1 MYLTE
6 GVARVSG
13 RAHLD
18 GLASRLPH
26 PPRRITPVPAGRQS
40 WGILPGNCPIRPGWP
55 DPAPGR
61 NRGTRRRPGV
71 TRHPRRSRG
80 RARYQ
85 GRRRPEPLIKRL
97 VRVRGDGDQ
106 GSVAEVGPRLRGCGQ
121 RDTYAT
127 QALRPAVGVPGEV
140 VDGLTGLEVRHEL
153 HRIGVMRAVRIR
165 A

>member
-61 NRGTRRRPGV
+61 NRGTRRRPENAPLTSDGQELRD
-71 TRHPRRSRG
+71 TLAGAGAERGIKAAGARSRLSN
-80 RARYQ
+80 A
-85 GRRRPEPLIKRL
+85 
-97 VRVRGDGDQ
+97 
-106 GSVAEVGPRLRGCGQ
+106 
-121 RDTYAT
+121 
-127 QALRPAVGVPGEV
+127 
-140 VDGLTGLEVRHEL
+140 
-153 HRIGVMRAVRIR
+153 
-165 A
+165 